1 MDCFKNSLKTIDIF
15 LNREKQ
21 YIFHLTTKENKEL
34 AILLFCE
41 TANISASECFCDQWV
56 HKLSLKLTVA
66 DIYPHVF
73 STVQHT
79 TLPCQNHMKLYW
91 SATFPILD
99 VIKMHTLGKGR

>member
-41 TANISASECFCDQWV
+41 TAHISASECFCDKWV

-66 DIYPHVF
+66 DILYILMFSVQYNTQLYHVRI
-73 STVQHT
+73 T
-79 TLPCQNHMKLYW
+79 
-91 SATFPILD
+91 
-99 VIKMHTLGKGR
+99 